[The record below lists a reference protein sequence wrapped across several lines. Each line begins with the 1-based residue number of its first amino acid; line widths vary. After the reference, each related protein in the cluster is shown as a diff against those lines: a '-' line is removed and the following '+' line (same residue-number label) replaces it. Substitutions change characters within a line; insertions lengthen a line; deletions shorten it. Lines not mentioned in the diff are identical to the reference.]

1 MPELYDF
8 KALSEKHP
16 EILDNLLTGNGFSI
30 EFDSNFRYGGLY
42 EYLQTKELFNLKQQN
57 LFEAFKTTNFELV
70 LNSLLKAHTINKTL
84 DKDTDYLHESYQT
97 IKDLLI
103 RAVKDIHP
111 EYYFLDTD
119 KLAWSFNFFKKNVF
133 TTNYDLLSYWALLAL
148 RNKKFIRDGFW
159 PRDDGKLSFQ
169 SDTLYNNHFKLY
181 YLHGALHLYEDRGD
195 VIKITST
202 GANLMDDITKE
213 YEKGNF
219 PVYVSEG
226 ASEKKLAQIKSN
238 SYLSH
243 SYHELS
249 NSDGGL
255 TIIGQGLNPEY
266 DKHLIDAIKNS
277 KVKFIAY
284 GVFDTPDT
292 SKDYIIE
299 TTKKHFGDLGDKELL
314 FYDSRN
320 FFESIKEMAYNQK
333 SLFWGKLPSIF
344 PKI

>member
-1 MPELYDF
+1 MTELYDY
-8 KALSEKHP
+8 KVLSEKHP

-30 EFDSNFRYGGLY
+30 EFDSKFRYGGLY
-42 EYLQTKELFNLKQQN
+42 EYLQTKGLFKVREQN
-57 LFEAFKTTNFELV
+57 LFKAFETTNFEQV
-70 LNSLLKAHTINKTL
+70 LNSLLKAHTINKTFG
-84 DKDTDYLHESYQT
+84 KDTDYLDESYQT

-103 RAVKDIHP
+103 MAVKEIHP
-111 EYYFLDTD
+111 EYWLLDIN
-119 KLAWSFNFFKKNVF
+119 KLAWSFNVFKKNIF

-148 RNKKFIRDGFW
+148 RNKKLIRDGFW
-159 PRDDGKLSFQ
+159 PRDDRKLSFQ

-238 SYLSH
+238 NYLSYC
-243 SYHELS
+243 YHELL
-249 NSDGGL
+249 NSDGGI

-292 SKDYIIE
+292 TKDYIVE
-299 TTKKHFGDLGDKELL
+299 TTKKHFGDLEDKELL
-314 FYDSRN
+314 FYDSKN
-320 FFESIKEMAYNQK
+320 FFESIKEMAYDQK
-333 SLFWGKLPSIF
+333 SVLWGKLPGIF